1 MSPRILVVEDV
12 AANRRMLTEML
23 AEADYTISEAADAG
37 EALKGIRGEEV
48 DLILLD
54 VMLPGSLDGF
64 GLCRWIKGQAEYA
77 DLPVIFITALD
88 DTPSKVRGLDLGAAD
103 YVTKPFKRE
112 EVLARVKTQL
122 RIRQLTQSLT
132 DANRG
137 LTERQEQLEEDLRSA
152 ALVQKTFLPEP
163 GLTIPHFQLRWRFTP
178 SAQIGGDIFNVAPV
192 GNGWWAFYLVDVA
205 GHGVPPA
212 LVTISVAQSILQELH
227 LSFIRDGARTPSPG
241 SVAKA
246 LERQFPMNRFDRYF
260 TIVLL
265 MIEPE
270 SGRIVYANAGHP
282 PPVLVRST
290 SIELLEAGGPPIGL
304 SLRPENEEMTLQLER
319 GDRLFLY
326 TDGLIEQMDPA
337 GEPFGIEGLVSTAEK
352 TRGRDFAAACDGLV
366 EAFDHY
372 RGTRELDDDLALL
385 ALQYDPDG

>member
-1 MSPRILVVEDV
+1 MNPRILVVEDV
-12 AANRRMLTEML
+12 AANRKLL
-23 AEADYTISEAADAG
+23 ATIIDEAGYSVSEAADAA
-37 EALKGIRGEEV
+37 EALKQLRGDGV

-64 GLCRWIKGQAEYA
+64 GLCRWIKGQAEFA

-132 DANRG
+132 EANRG

-163 GLTIPHFQLRWRFTP
+163 GLTIPRFQVRWRFTP

-227 LSFIRDGARTPSPG
+227 LAFIRDGAQVPSPG
-241 SVAKA
+241 SVARS
-246 LERQFPMNRFDRYF
+246 LETQFPMSRFDRYF

-282 PPVLVRST
+282 PPVLVRRDST
-290 SIELLEAGGPPIGL
+290 ELLEAGGPPVGL
-304 SLRPENEEMTLQLER
+304 SLRPDNEEMSIRLER

-337 GEPFGIEGLVSTAEK
+337 GEPFGIEGLVDSVER
-352 TRGRDFAAACDGLV
+352 TRDLDFAAACDGLV
-366 EAFDHY
+366 ETLERH
-372 RGTRELDDDLALL
+372 RGNCPLDDDLALL
-385 ALQYDPDG
+385 ALEYVPEP